1 MGKLTW
7 LATLTA
13 FLAPVAAD
21 SMEFGAESFVAVAVS
36 ALPTASVPPA
46 IATLAA
52 AFCGLAML
60 KPAAR

>member
-1 MGKLTW
+1 MW

-13 FLAPVAAD
+13 FLAPMAAD
-21 SMEFGAESFVAVAVS
+21 SMEFEAESFAAVALN
-36 ALPTASVPPA
+36 ALPSAQVPPA

-52 AFCGLAML
+52 AVCGLAML